1 MYYCG
6 IYAKVVFVF
15 SDLAKEYEMNEKNKL
30 TGFKLIAMGKTVSG
44 HKLFR

>member
-6 IYAKVVFVF
+6 NYAKVVFVF

-30 TGFKLIAMGKTVSG
+30 TGFKLIAMGKIVSG
-44 HKLFR
+44 HELFR